1 MQRFLSVS
9 AGLPLREG
17 ERAMSGAPRS
27 VTANGVRRAIV
38 LDPEQ
43 QAAIVE
49 PGNVVV
55 RAGAGSGKTEV
66 LARRFVAL
74 VAGDRAGRAPL
85 DPAALAAVTFTEKAA
100 LDLRQR
106 IGAVLA
112 ERLATEEVAGAGTA
126 ERRIHLTRARRTLAL
141 ARISTIH
148 AFCARILRENPFA
161 AGLDPDFAVLDEYE
175 SGTFFERVCRE
186 TLIEAVRA
194 SDPGAQFL
202 LRARRLNE
210 STNREG
216 AVEIVQRL
224 LIEARRAGH
233 TADWIVAQTEASTR
247 ATITGARVAGH
258 AEQLAGLIDR
268 LLDTGNAKPGAL
280 EDLGQLWL
288 TARPAVLAL
297 DESATPEAIGV
308 LREVRAALP
317 DARSA
322 KLRRLIKEVRTLV
335 DLTTTNF
342 GLGGLIVTA
351 WGEYRGAA
359 RASMVARIVAQ
370 VGAAFDRAKADDRVL
385 TFDDLLIG
393 ARDLLRDY
401 PEVAARYRDEL
412 RAILVDEYQ
421 DTNALQ
427 DEIVAT
433 LTAPAADDE
442 HPAPEL
448 FIVGDEKQSIYRF
461 RGADVRVFNLPRTPA
476 PRHLPL
482 TGNRRSTPNILHF
495 VNGLGAVAMRPR
507 EDDPCPPYRIA
518 WRPEHALTARRA
530 TTLDYPVEIIAAI
543 DNADDARSGVRLRA
557 GEKRR
562 REACAIANR
571 IRRLVAGDEPII
583 DPLTGAP
590 RPVAYRDIVVLFRAF
605 PDIASY
611 EDALTAAAIPCYT
624 VQGRGF
630 YGRREVIDLVALLAA
645 VDDPRDSLRLAA
657 AIRSPFFALSDNC
670 LLELGLRLRER
681 GLTPHFTSLAAMFA
695 AGSPDFAWLGAERD
709 QVERAWSVLRELR
722 ESRAHL
728 ALPAMVERALDL
740 TDYESVMAGLDHGR
754 QRIANLRKVV
764 ELAQRFDTRRFFTF
778 HDFVAY
784 LRQLTEAEPY
794 EPQAQILGE
803 TDNVVRLMTIHQAK
817 GLEFP
822 VVILADTGRRPNQEN
837 RSPLLDPENG
847 VLIRDTDGSGN
858 DEIPHAALDA
868 YRDRVRDEEDAE
880 AARIFYVALT
890 RARDRLIVSEGAG
903 TAGWSVH
910 LRSFIGADAW
920 SRLAAMGDPSLEL
933 ECHGARVVLRKPD
946 CTAPDVPAPATT
958 VAAQPR
964 DGELDQI
971 TRHRLAFSVG
981 TEGDV
986 MISPTALADFAR
998 CPRQYWLRHGLGLP
1012 ERSLRQADG
1021 EGDTAALGLVAHAI
1035 LERVRF
1041 GAEAG
1046 RLTAEIAELAER
1058 LGGAAGLAPDQR
1070 KMIARDLSRYAAATR
1085 ASETIIG
1092 REIPFMLNPAPGL
1105 FVRGQIDLI
1114 AHAGDRLI
1122 VRDYKYATAADAR
1135 RYQLQ
1140 MECYALAAIT
1150 ALDGAPVV
1158 AQIAA
1163 LRENPEVIDV
1173 PLPAPD
1179 TIRARL
1185 GALGEELA
1193 SARRDHTYPRKPPDA
1208 AACHAL
1214 GCGYV
1219 ARCWGH

>member
-1 MQRFLSVS
+1 
-9 AGLPLREG
+9 
-17 ERAMSGAPRS
+17 MSGAAGS
-27 VTANGVRRAIV
+27 VTAGGVRRAIV

-43 QAAIVE
+43 QAAIFA

-106 IGAVLA
+106 IGVVLA

-126 ERRIHLTRARRTLAL
+126 ERRLHLTRARRTLAL

-194 SDPGAQFL
+194 GDPGAQFL
-202 LRARRLNE
+202 LRARRLSG

-216 AVEIVQRL
+216 AIEIVQRL

-233 TADWIVAQTEASTR
+233 TVDWIVAQTEESTR
-247 ATITGARVAGH
+247 ATVTGARVAGYV
-258 AEQLAGLIDR
+258 EQLVGLIDR

-288 TARPAVLAL
+288 TARPLVLAL
-297 DESATPEAIGV
+297 DESTTPEAIGI

-317 DARSA
+317 AARG
-322 KLRRLIKEVRTLV
+322 KIGPQITEIRTLV
-335 DLTTTNF
+335 DFTTTNF

-359 RASMVARIVAQ
+359 RARMVARLVAR

-393 ARDLLRDY
+393 TRDLLRDH
-401 PEVAARYRDEL
+401 PEVAARYRGEL

-433 LTAPAADDE
+433 LTAPASNDE

-476 PRHLPL
+476 PRDLPL

-495 VNGLGAVAMRPR
+495 VNGLGAVAMRAD
-507 EDDPCPPYRIA
+507 DDPCPPYRIDWHPA
-518 WRPEHALTARRA
+518 HALTARRA

-543 DNADDARSGVRLRA
+543 DSADDARSGAKLRA

-571 IRRLVAGDEPII
+571 IRLLVAGDEPIV
-583 DPLTGAP
+583 DPVTGAA

-657 AIRSPFFALSDNC
+657 AIRSPFFGLSDNC
-670 LLELGLRLRER
+670 LLELGLRLHER
-681 GLTPHFTSLAAMFA
+681 GPTPRFTSLAAMFA
-695 AGSPDFAWLGAERD
+695 SGSRDFAWLGAERD
-709 QVERAWSVLRELR
+709 QVERAWSVLHELR

-803 TDNVVRLMTIHQAK
+803 TDDVVRLMTIHQAK

-822 VVILADTGRRPNQEN
+822 VVILADAGRKPNPEN
-837 RSPLLDPENG
+837 RSPLLDPEHG
-847 VLIRDTDGSGN
+847 LLIRDTDGSGS

-920 SRLAAMGDPSLEL
+920 SQLAAMGDAPLAL

-946 CTAPDVPAPATT
+946 CTALDLPAPAIT

-971 TRHRLAFSVG
+971 ARHRLAFGVG

-1012 ERSLRQADG
+1012 ERSLSQAG
-1021 EGDTAALGLVAHAI
+1021 GGDNTAALGLVAHAI
-1035 LERVRF
+1035 LERVQF
-1041 GAEAG
+1041 EAEAG
-1046 RLTAEIAELAER
+1046 RLAAEIAELAER

-1070 KMIARDLSRYAAATR
+1070 NMIARDLSRYAAATR
-1085 ASETIIG
+1085 ASETVVG
-1092 REIPFMLNPAPGL
+1092 REIPFMLHAAPGL

-1140 MECYALAAIT
+1140 MECYALAAMT

-1158 AQIAA
+1158 AQIVA

-1179 TIRARL
+1179 TIRVRL
-1185 GALGEELA
+1185 GALGEQLA
-1193 SARRDHTYPRKPPDA
+1193 VARRDHTYPREPPDA
-1208 AACHAL
+1208 AACRTL